1 MQLWHFSAVSAIN
14 TFCTYSE
21 AASLAL
27 ANRCP
32 VSIPK
37 GAQALETADIILSTS
52 SDRNTKNLLKFLFQ
66 KVRKSAVF
74 PVAALW

>member
-1 MQLWHFSAVSAIN
+1 MQLRHFFAVSAVI

-37 GAQALETADIILSTS
+37 GAQALETTDTILSTP

-66 KVRKSAVF
+66 KVRKSPMF
-74 PVAALW
+74 PVTAVW